1 MEQQNLLKN
10 KDVIFFESS
19 NKELIEK
26 IRLDIMY
33 TFSKLRPWIFV
44 YKLWN
49 GLEQKEYY
57 VISVMN
63 EYGNS
68 YDETTIDLIQLHIF
82 NINLNFDS
90 KNTNISY
97 SII

>member
-1 MEQQNLLKN
+1 MEQNLLKN

-26 IRLDIMY
+26 IRIDIMNN
-33 TFSKLRPWIFV
+33 FSKLRPWIFV

-57 VISVMN
+57 TISIMN
-63 EYGNS
+63 EHGNS

-90 KNTNISY
+90 TSYNI
-97 SII
+97 I